1 MVLAL
6 VVMIASTAAASLLT
20 WQLVKIVKIKGVAY
34 LLNSSN
40 AGGTLLY
47 FCLLFTWLLV
57 IRDGLDVLLSAAPL
71 DSMLGFFALFTGV
84 FAMRLAGIKKQFP
97 IA

>member
-6 VVMIASTAAASLLT
+6 VVMVASTAAASLLT

-34 LLNSSN
+34 LLSSSN

-71 DSMLGFFALFTGV
+71 DSMLGFFALFAGV